1 MQRSGKLMTK
11 SILDGL
17 DQKQLEEFEKFFDHT
32 LLRPDATEN
41 DIKNLCREAAQFAV
55 AAVCVNPFYVSL
67 ASSLLRDTEVKVVT
81 VVGFPLG
88 SDIIS
93 VKTFEARRAIQEG
106 TQEVDMVINIGALKD
121 RKYDY
126 VYQDIFDVVK
136 ECRLSNCT
144 CKVII
149 ETGLLTDEDK
159 KKACEIIISAG
170 AHFVKTS
177 TGIGSPGATLEDVNL
192 IRECLKDS
200 RLGIKASG
208 GIRTLTDT
216 ILFVKAGAT
225 RIGTSSTVKIL
236 QEYRQFFA

>member
-1 MQRSGKLMTK
+1 MLKSK
-11 SILDGL
+11 SIIDELNQG
-17 DQKQLEEFEKFFDHT
+17 QLENFPKFFDHT
-32 LLRPDATEN
+32 LLKPDTTEK
-41 DIKNLCREAAQFAV
+41 DIINLCREAAQLSV

-67 ASSLLRDTEVKVVT
+67 ASSLLKDTEVKVAT

-88 SDIIS
+88 ADLIS
-93 VKTFEARRAIQEG
+93 VKTFEAHQAIQEG

-126 VYQDIFDVVK
+126 VYQDILEVVK

-144 CKVII
+144 CKIII
-149 ETGLLTDEDK
+149 ETASLTDEEK

-177 TGIGSPGATLEDVNL
+177 TGIGYPGASLEDVKL
-192 IRECLKDS
+192 IRECLKES

-208 GIRTLTDT
+208 GIRTLTDA
-216 ILFVKAGAT
+216 IRFVKEGAT